1 MADAFLDRVG
11 ELAQSTSELH
21 RRAAAML
28 RELAA
33 VAREAGETSR
43 SEAVVRLLVE
53 LDASA
58 MRHLSIACDCHDP
71 TPAPGELPSTRR

>member
-1 MADAFLDRVG
+1 MADLFVDRVA
-11 ELAQSTSELH
+11 ELAQATAELH
-21 RRAAAML
+21 RRAAAVL

-43 SEAVVRLLVE
+43 SGVVVRLLAE

-58 MRHLSIACDCHDP
+58 LQHLAIACDCHDP
-71 TPAPGELPSTRR
+71 TPAPGQLPTTSR